1 MRLTPMRSTSSE
13 EMPETPIDKAA
24 SVIYRCTSCGELAIF
39 HYIGTQ
45 HWPKA
50 IVEGRPDRKPSL
62 TLWTCSVCSTT
73 LSDLK

>member
-1 MRLTPMRSTSSE
+1 MRLTTMRAPSSD
-13 EMPETPIDKAA
+13 EMSETTEKP
-24 SVIYRCTSCGELAIF
+24 SPVIHRCTSCNELALF

-50 IVEGRPDRKPSL
+50 IVEGRPDRKASV

-73 LSDLK
+73 LSDLG